1 MGVSASVQH
10 PSHHHICLCALWSS
24 FANLHSDPTQ
34 IPTSLIL
41 ELHFAVNPIRVILMG
56 LEFHCLEGDGGEG
69 WEILI
74 VMGTMFLSRSWFLI
88 DRLTFWV
95 ESIEPLYH
103 HTQGNLS

>member
-1 MGVSASVQH
+1 
-10 PSHHHICLCALWSS
+10 
-24 FANLHSDPTQ
+24 
-34 IPTSLIL
+34 
-41 ELHFAVNPIRVILMG
+41 MG